1 MIRLSEQTT
10 ARIMNPKGIKN
21 IKNVTLTY
29 SCMQYWSIRDE
40 NDGLSIELF
49 SDLVSGGFLGA
60 TSIMGFYAAVAYLVG
75 STLRS
80 IVVYKS
86 DRIMCCDVP
95 DPSAIINLCDCVYTQ
110 RLEGNLKR

>member
-1 MIRLSEQTT
+1 
-10 ARIMNPKGIKN
+10 
-21 IKNVTLTY
+21 LTFE
-29 SCMQYWSIRDE
+29 I
-40 NDGLSIELF
+40 F

-86 DRIMCCDVP
+86 DRIVCCDVP
-95 DPSAIINLCDCVYTQ
+95 DASSIINLCDCVYTQ
-110 RLEGNLKR
+110 RLEGNLKRYYLMFNLYDREEELFFVLMEVLRSPEMLK